1 MSGRSQSKAQ
11 EVKQDGAGIIITT
24 TIITVTTSV
33 AHHSTEFTT
42 HS

>member
-11 EVKQDGAGIIITT
+11 EVNQDDAGIIITT
-24 TIITVTTSV
+24 IITITTSM